1 MATQAQVAHYEGLAA
16 QAKAVFSVDGECYSL
31 ADKPY
36 KPTKP
41 FVQIDPR
48 WWSLG
53 VVDGF
58 KARPPQG
65 GVSDQFSYF
74 SGRVEGEAAREQG
87 RSVDE
92 VLAKYKIPYREAGS
106 WCARLDRGTAVPART
121 RSAQPNWTTARLRQR
136 DRPASRRSV
145 HPSTDEGHRMI
156 DFLADEWAAAH
167 WSDRWLLILAWATL
181 AGIQMGVL

>member
-1 MATQAQVAHYEGLAA
+1 MSEDPPQ
-16 QAKAVFSVDGECYSL
+16 
-31 ADKPY
+31 PY

-92 VLAKYKIPYREAGS
+92 VLAKYKIPYREADFRPMP
-106 WCARLDRGTAVPART
+106 RLDLPPEGTP
-121 RSAQPNWTTARLRQR
+121 
-136 DRPASRRSV
+136 
-145 HPSTDEGHRMI
+145 
-156 DFLADEWAAAH
+156 
-167 WSDRWLLILAWATL
+167 
-181 AGIQMGVL
+181 

>member
-1 MATQAQVAHYEGLAA
+1 MERGCAA
-16 QAKAVFSVDGECYSL
+16 CGSFQYRFAKAMSAASER
-31 ADKPY
+31 
-36 KPTKP
+36 PTKP

-92 VLAKYKIPYREAGS
+92 VLAK
-106 WCARLDRGTAVPART
+106 
-121 RSAQPNWTTARLRQR
+121 
-136 DRPASRRSV
+136 
-145 HPSTDEGHRMI
+145 
-156 DFLADEWAAAH
+156 
-167 WSDRWLLILAWATL
+167 
-181 AGIQMGVL
+181 

>member
-1 MATQAQVAHYEGLAA
+1 MSE
-16 QAKAVFSVDGECYSL
+16 DPP
-31 ADKPY
+31 KPR

-41 FVQIDPR
+41 FVRIDPR

-58 KARPPQG
+58 NARPPQG

-92 VLAKYKIPYREAGS
+92 VLAKYKIPYREADFRPMP
-106 WCARLDRGTAVPART
+106 RLDLPPEGTP
-121 RSAQPNWTTARLRQR
+121 
-136 DRPASRRSV
+136 
-145 HPSTDEGHRMI
+145 
-156 DFLADEWAAAH
+156 
-167 WSDRWLLILAWATL
+167 
-181 AGIQMGVL
+181 